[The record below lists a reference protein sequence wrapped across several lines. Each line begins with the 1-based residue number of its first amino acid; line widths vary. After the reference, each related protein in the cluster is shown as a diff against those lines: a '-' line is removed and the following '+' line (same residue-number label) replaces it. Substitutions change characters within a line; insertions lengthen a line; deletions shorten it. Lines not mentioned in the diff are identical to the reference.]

1 MAMEG
6 TRCFGNVVL
15 QDLLPLGGIDTVVM
29 NTIMYTVKKG
39 NNYHTKSNQIK
50 SITNLSV
57 EIAWT
62 HLHVSFPYVS

>member
-1 MAMEG
+1 MTG

-39 NNYHTKSNQIK
+39 NHRVQSTYPNKTYPALF
-50 SITNLSV
+50 NL
-57 EIAWT
+57 
-62 HLHVSFPYVS
+62 VSYLSELIPD